1 MKRIGGLRE
10 IVDQFDLFLVDQYG
24 VLHDGV
30 AAYPGAID
38 GLIKFTSYGRKI
50 VVLTNSGKSSGENRA
65 RLDALGFADSGF
77 NAVVSSGDVALQRVK
92 TGALG
97 PGFLRGAD
105 ICVIGRHGD
114 SYAFSPDDFTLVD
127 RPQDAT
133 FLVFAGSDAPR
144 TSLDSYRSMLIA
156 AAQAHVPAICVN
168 PDLTMIRDGE
178 LVPAPGAIAKVYE
191 SLGGKVEYVGKPH
204 SAIFRHALTTAATR
218 RGRSR
223 HHDRGIVPST
233 TYAAPRRWDYRHF
246 WCGPAFTNPS
256 QSRNFSASAR
266 RVAARRISW
275 RQPLGGDWGR
285 PTPRHSPLA
294 LMAPAYF
301 AISIRT
307 GITR

>member
-10 IVDQFDLFLVDQYG
+10 IVDQFDLVLVDQYG

-38 GLIKFTSYGRKI
+38 GLIKFASHGRKI

-156 AAQAHVPAICVN
+156 AAQAGVPGICVN

-178 LVPAPGAIAKVYE
+178 LVAAPGTIARVYQ
-191 SLGGKVEYVGKPH
+191 SLGGGVEYVGKPH
-204 SAIFRHALTTAATR
+204 RAIFEHAIATAATGPGAR
-218 RGRSR
+218 AIMVGDSPE
-223 HHDRGIVPST
+223 HDVAG
-233 TYAAPRRWDYRHF
+233 
-246 WCGPAFTNPS
+246 
-256 QSRNFSASAR
+256 ASA
-266 RVAARRISW
+266 I
-275 RQPLGGDWGR
+275 G
-285 PTPRHSPLA
+285 LA
-294 LMAPAYF
+294 TLLV
-301 AISIRT
+301 RT
-307 GITR
+307 GIHCHLSEQQLLRFCEECNGVPDFLMTAFEW